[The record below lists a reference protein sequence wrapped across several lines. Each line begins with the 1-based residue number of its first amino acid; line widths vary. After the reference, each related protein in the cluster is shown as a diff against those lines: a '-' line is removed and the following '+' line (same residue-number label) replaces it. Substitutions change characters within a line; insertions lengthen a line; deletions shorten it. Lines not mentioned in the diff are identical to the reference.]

1 LKFYT
6 IIYFPS
12 FCTLIII
19 AGRLKV
25 RFFGFKITIH

>member
-25 RFFGFKITIH
+25 WFHGFKITQL